1 MAEFGRSLRPSL
13 ITNSGRP
20 IGLTCHDL
28 VDLAI
33 LDHYVLRLD
42 RKCRLV
48 VAKRTLTPFE
58 GPSDIRSCFKQ
69 IQLKLADISRSSYH
83 LLVDARHGPSR
94 NDPGF
99 ELILEQERGKLLFGF
114 SKNAALAATAAGRLQ
129 IQRYAKR
136 DGREVLTTD
145 DPIEAFT
152 YLGLR
157 PHIV

>member
-1 MAEFGRSLRPSL
+1 
-13 ITNSGRP
+13 
-20 IGLTCHDL
+20 L

-58 GPSDIRSCFKQ
+58 GPSDIRSCFHQ
-69 IQLKLADISRSSYH
+69 IQLKLADIPRSSYH
-83 LLVDARHGPSR
+83 LLVDARRGPSR

>member
-1 MAEFGRSLRPSL
+1 M
-13 ITNSGRP
+13 
-20 IGLTCHDL
+20 GLTCHEL
-28 VDLAI
+28 VELAV
-33 LDHYVLRLD
+33 LDHYILRHD

-58 GPSDIRSCFKQ
+58 GPADIRSCFKQ
-69 IQLKLADISRSSYH
+69 IQLKLADIPRSSYN
-83 LLVDARHGPSR
+83 LLVDARGGPSR
-94 NDPGF
+94 NDPDF
-99 ELILEQERGKLLFGF
+99 ESVLEQERGKLLFGF